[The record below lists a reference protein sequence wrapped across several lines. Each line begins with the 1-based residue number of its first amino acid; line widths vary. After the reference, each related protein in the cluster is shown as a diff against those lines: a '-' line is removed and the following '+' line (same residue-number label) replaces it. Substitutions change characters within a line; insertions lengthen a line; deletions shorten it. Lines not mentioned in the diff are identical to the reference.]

1 MSPANGNSSLLIFL
15 LVLDEKVEEEVAW
28 RTVRLVYVCVC
39 VWGGGGGGGQ
49 NKLWEEKK

>member
-39 VWGGGGGGGQ
+39 VWGGEDKINYGR
-49 NKLWEEKK
+49 KKNER